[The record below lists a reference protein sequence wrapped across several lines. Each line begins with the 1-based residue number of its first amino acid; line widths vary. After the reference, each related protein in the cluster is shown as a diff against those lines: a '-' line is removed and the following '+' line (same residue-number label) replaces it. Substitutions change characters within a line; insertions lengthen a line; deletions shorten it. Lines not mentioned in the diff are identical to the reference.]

1 MSTRIEKDFY
11 FQTAVHF
18 EGKFYIN
25 SFELTL
31 SMLVETESI
40 REQNV
45 AMDRA
50 TYFLMEMLQNSILV
64 YTHDVDAIT
73 KYKAAGIK
81 VCEIPEEPYDQ
92 IVAMVLLL
100 KLNAIMENRLQITDL
115 VLTSSLSEGIRYNT
129 VSEVAESI
137 IPGNQS
143 HWWRKPTICLSNE
156 ECTASPDNVV
166 KLFDDRDWNELGL
179 SWKEKTK
186 KGKK

>member
-1 MSTRIEKDFY
+1 MSTRIENDFY

-31 SMLVETESI
+31 SMLVETDCI

-50 TYFLMEMLQNSILV
+50 TYFIMEMLQNSILINSNETQAIER
-64 YTHDVDAIT
+64 YKDA
-73 KYKAAGIK
+73 GLK

-100 KLNAIMENRLQITDL
+100 KLNAIMEDRLQITDL
-115 VLTSSLSEGIRYNT
+115 VIGSTMSEGIRYNL
-129 VSEVAESI
+129 VSEVAESVLS
-137 IPGNQS
+137 GS
-143 HWWRKPTICLSNE
+143 HWWTKPTVCLSNE
-156 ECTASPDNVV
+156 DCVLSPDNVV
-166 KLFDDRDWNELGL
+166 KLFDDRDWKEIGL
-179 SWKEKTK
+179 SWKEKAK

>member
-50 TYFLMEMLQNSILV
+50 TYFIMEILQDSILV
-64 YTHDVDAIT
+64 NSNETQAIER
-73 KYKAAGIK
+73 YKAAGIK

-92 IVAMVLLL
+92 MVAMVLLL
-100 KLNAIMENRLQITDL
+100 KLNSIMENRLQITDL
-115 VLTSSLSEGIRYNT
+115 VIGSTMSEGIRYNL
-129 VSEVAESI
+129 VSEVAESYMS
-137 IPGNQS
+137 GNY
-143 HWWRKPTICLSNE
+143 WWTKPTICLCNDESV
-156 ECTASPDNVV
+156 ASVDNVV
-166 KLFDDRDWNELGL
+166 KLFDDRDWKELGL
-179 SWKEKTK
+179 SWKEKAK